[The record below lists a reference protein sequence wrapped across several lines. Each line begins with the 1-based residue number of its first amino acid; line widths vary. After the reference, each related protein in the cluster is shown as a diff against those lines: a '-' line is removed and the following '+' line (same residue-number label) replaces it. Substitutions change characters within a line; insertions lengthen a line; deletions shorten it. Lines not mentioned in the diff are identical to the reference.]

1 MLARATVHFALPL
14 ALLLAAPALGCGGTT
29 SSQTVSV
36 PGAVRGPVAQ
46 SAHGQVRLIGQA
58 LGDVPLTPE
67 QRSDIEKLAADA
79 DARHGGARTART
91 ELMLSIAAQV
101 EAGAIDRAALQPKI
115 DALVATAGS
124 AQPAD
129 RVAFERLHAILAPD
143 QRTAFVDALE
153 AHLSEHVA
161 DLRERH
167 PMRAWAADLK
177 LSDAQQSQIKA
188 LLKQS
193 FEAKREGHGGA
204 PWSGEGRHR
213 GAKLL
218 SAFKQ
223 DRFVM
228 DEVAPAI
235 DVARKAGLAS
245 DRFLGVASQVLPI
258 LTPEQRSLAAQKIRE
273 RAASDF
279 DAERIP

>member
-1 MLARATVHFALPL
+1 MFARSTIRLALPL
-14 ALLLAAPALGCGGTT
+14 TLLLAVPAFGCGGTT
-29 SSQTVSV
+29 SSQSVSV
-36 PGAVRGPVAQ
+36 PGAARAPVAQ
-46 SAHGQVRLIGQA
+46 SAHGQVKLIGEA

-67 QRSDIEKLAADA
+67 QRGDIEKLATEA
-79 DARHGGARTART
+79 DARHEGGRAARK
-91 ELMLSIAAQV
+91 ELMLAIAVQV
-101 EAGAIDRAALQPKI
+101 QAGTIDRAALQPKI
-115 DALVATAGS
+115 DALVAAAGS

-153 AHLSEHVA
+153 AHVGEHMG

-167 PMRAWAADLK
+167 PLKAWAADLK

-188 LLKQS
+188 LLEQS
-193 FEAKREGHGGA
+193 FEAGREGHGGA
-204 PWSGEGRHR
+204 PWAGEGRHR

-218 SAFKQ
+218 KAFKQ
-223 DRFVM
+223 DRFVL
-228 DEVAPAI
+228 DEVAPVV
-235 DVARKAGLAS
+235 DVVKKAGTAS
-245 DRFLGVASQVLPI
+245 DRFLGIATQVLPI
-258 LTPEQRSLAAQKIRE
+258 LTPEQRSIAAQKIRE

>member
-1 MLARATVHFALPL
+1 MFTRSTIRLALPL
-14 ALLLAAPALGCGGTT
+14 TLLLAAPALGCGGTT
-29 SSQTVSV
+29 SGHAVSV
-36 PGAVRGPVAQ
+36 PGAVRAPVAQ
-46 SAHGQVRLIGQA
+46 NAHGQVRLIGEA
-58 LGDVPLTPE
+58 LADVPLTPE
-67 QRSDIEKLAADA
+67 QRGDIEKLAVDA
-79 DARHGGARTART
+79 DARHEGARTAKK
-91 ELMLSIAAQV
+91 ELFLAIASQV
-101 EAGAIDRAALQPKI
+101 QAGAIDRAALQPKI
-115 DALVATAGS
+115 DALVAAAGS

-153 AHLSEHVA
+153 AHLGEHID

-177 LSDAQQSQIKA
+177 LTDAQQSQIKT

-193 FEAKREGHGGA
+193 FEAGREGHGGG

-218 SAFKQ
+218 KAFKQ

-228 DEVAPAI
+228 DEVAPAV
-235 DVARKAGLAS
+235 DVGKKASTAS
-245 DRFLGVASQVLPI
+245 DRFLGIASQVLPI
-258 LTPEQRSLAAQKIRE
+258 LTPEQRSVAAQKIRE

>member
-1 MLARATVHFALPL
+1 MFSRSTVRFALPL
-14 ALLLAAPALGCGGTT
+14 TLLLAAPALGCGGTT
-29 SSQTVSV
+29 SSQALSV
-36 PGAVRGPVAQ
+36 PGAVRAPVAQ
-46 SAHGQVRLIGQA
+46 TAHDQVKLIGEA

-67 QRSDIEKLAADA
+67 QRGDIERLAADA
-79 DARHGGARTART
+79 DVRHESARTARR

-101 EAGAIDRAALQPKI
+101 EAGAIDRAALQPKV
-115 DALVATAGS
+115 DALALAAGS

-153 AHLSEHVA
+153 ARLSEHA
-161 DLRERH
+161 GELRERH

-188 LLKQS
+188 LLEQS
-193 FEAKREGHGGA
+193 FHAKREGHDGG

-218 SAFKQ
+218 GAFKQ

-228 DEVAPAI
+228 DDVAPAV
-235 DVARKAGLAS
+235 DVGRRASTAS
-245 DRFLGVASQVLPI
+245 DRFLGIASQVLPV
-258 LTPEQRSLAAQKIRE
+258 LTPGQRSIAAQKIRD
-273 RAASDF
+273 RAASGFEAD
-279 DAERIP
+279 RIP

>member
-1 MLARATVHFALPL
+1 MFIRSTIRLALPL
-14 ALLLAAPALGCGGTT
+14 TLLLAGPAFGCGGTT
-29 SSQTVSV
+29 SGQSVSV
-36 PGAVRGPVAQ
+36 PGAVRAPVAQ
-46 SAHGQVRLIGQA
+46 NAHGQVRLIGEA
-58 LGDVPLTPE
+58 LADVPLTPE
-67 QRSDIEKLAADA
+67 QRGDIEKLAVDA
-79 DARHGGARTART
+79 DARHEGARTAKK
-91 ELMLSIAAQV
+91 ELVLAIAAQV
-101 EAGAIDRAALQPKI
+101 QAGAIDRAALQPRI
-115 DALVATAGS
+115 DALVAAAGS

-153 AHLSEHVA
+153 ARLGEHID

-177 LSDAQQSQIKA
+177 LTDAQQSQIMT
-188 LLKQS
+188 LVKQS
-193 FEAKREGHGGA
+193 FEAGREGHGGG

-218 SAFKQ
+218 KAFKQ

-228 DEVAPAI
+228 DEVAPAV
-235 DVARKAGLAS
+235 DVGKKASTAS
-245 DRFLGVASQVLPI
+245 DCFLGIAAQVLPI
-258 LTPEQRSLAAQKIRE
+258 LTPEQRSVAAQMIRE

>member
-1 MLARATVHFALPL
+1 
-14 ALLLAAPALGCGGTT
+14 
-29 SSQTVSV
+29 
-36 PGAVRGPVAQ
+36 VAQ
-46 SAHGQVRLIGQA
+46 SAHGQVKLIGEA

-67 QRSDIEKLAADA
+67 QRGDIEKLAVDA
-79 DARHGGARTART
+79 DVRHESARAAKT
-91 ELMLSIAAQV
+91 ELLLAIAEQV
-101 EAGAIDRAALQPKI
+101 QAGTIDRAALQPKI
-115 DALVATAGS
+115 DALVAAAGS

-153 AHLSEHVA
+153 AHIGEHIG
-161 DLRERH
+161 DLRDRH

-177 LSDAQQSQIKA
+177 LTDAQQSQIKT

-193 FEAKREGHGGA
+193 FEAGREGHDGP

-218 SAFKQ
+218 KAFKQ
-223 DRFVM
+223 DRFVI
-228 DEVAPAI
+228 DEVAPPV
-235 DVARKAGLAS
+235 DVGRKAGTTS
-245 DRFLGVASQVLPI
+245 DRFLGIASQVLPI
-258 LTPEQRSLAAQKIRE
+258 LTPEQRSVAAQKIRE